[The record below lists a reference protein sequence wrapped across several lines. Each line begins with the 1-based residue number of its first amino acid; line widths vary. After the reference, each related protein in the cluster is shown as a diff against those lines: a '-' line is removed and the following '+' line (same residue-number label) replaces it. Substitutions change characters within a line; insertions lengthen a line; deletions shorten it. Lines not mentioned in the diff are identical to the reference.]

1 MNRIWT
7 RRHWMN
13 AALAGAAGLS
23 LARLGF
29 AQAQAETGAEE
40 AKLPERE
47 IELFNTHTNETAK
60 VVFRRGDKYQDD
72 ALEALKKVLRDHRNG
87 ESHDMDAGLF
97 DQLHDLALAAGC
109 APSYEIISGYR
120 SPESNDKMSAKP
132 GSGVAKKSLHMQ
144 GRAMDVR
151 LRNCPC
157 DKLRDLATPPRKAE
171 WATTSARTSYTSTP
185 GRSAPGWG
193 SWCRAGLSRC
203 QVGLRRAGGCFVKQ
217 LH

>member
-7 RRHWMN
+7 RRRWLN
-13 AALAGAAGLS
+13 TVLASSAGVS

-29 AQAQAETGAEE
+29 AQSQGEATAEE
-40 AKLPERE
+40 AKLPERR

-60 VVFRRGDKYQDD
+60 VVFKRGNQYQGD
-72 ALEALKKVLRDHRNG
+72 ALGALNNVLRDHRNG

-109 APSYEIISGYR
+109 EPSYEIISGYR
-120 SPESNDKMSAKP
+120 SPESNDKMSSKP

-151 LRNCPC
+151 LKHCTC
-157 DKLRDLATPPRKAE
+157 ETLRDLAIAAAKGGVGYYQRSNFVHIDTGAF
-171 WATTSARTSYTSTP
+171 RT
-185 GRSAPGWG
+185 W
-193 SWCRAGLSRC
+193 
-203 QVGLRRAGGCFVKQ
+203 VG
-217 LH
+217 